1 MQTVRL
7 KWVDS
12 LPAHISMVHPVTESN

>member
-12 LPAHISMVHPVTESN
+12 LSAHISMVHPLTESN